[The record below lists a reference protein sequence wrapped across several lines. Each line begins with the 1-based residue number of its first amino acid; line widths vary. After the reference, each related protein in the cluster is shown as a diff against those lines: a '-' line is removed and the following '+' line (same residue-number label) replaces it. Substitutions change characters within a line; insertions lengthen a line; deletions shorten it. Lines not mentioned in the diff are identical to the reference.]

1 MFIPD
6 CRERA
11 PNLFSEE
18 IRYLQ
23 LRQRKKESGLSNKS
37 VRNITVNKFKYLFV
51 CAVLAVSFAGAGAV
65 QAACG
70 EDCSGGSDCEC
81 SAEADP
87 CDEDCGDDDEAYS
100 PAVRERAA
108 VNLVKLFLG
117 ALQDKDYAKAYRTID
132 GETAKDIVDHYRIYV
147 PDLDPS
153 VSAEAIEADFRAGGP
168 IAERYWEWYKKDI
181 NIKAYKDLDKVIFEA
196 RSEDGECFSITSTV
210 PGGYWTV
217 CSDNP
222 SGQMSVSLP
231 RG

>member
-1 MFIPD
+1 M
-6 CRERA
+6 
-11 PNLFSEE
+11 
-18 IRYLQ
+18 
-23 LRQRKKESGLSNKS
+23 
-37 VRNITVNKFKYLFV
+37 NKFKYFFV
-51 CAVLAVSFAGAGAV
+51 CAVLTAAFAGSGA
-65 QAACG
+65 ALADCK

-81 SAEADP
+81 RAEADP
-87 CDEDCGDDDEAYS
+87 CDEDCGDADEAYS

-108 VNLVKLFLG
+108 INLVKLFLG

-153 VSAEAIEADFRAGGP
+153 VSAEAIEADFRVGGP
-168 IAERYWEWYKKDI
+168 IAARYWEWYKKDI
-181 NIKAYKDLDKVIFEA
+181 NIKAYKDLNEMTFEA
-196 RSEDGECFSITSTV
+196 RSEDGESFSITSTV

-217 CSDNP
+217 SSDNP